1 MSPDGKPIEVN
12 ASALQAA
19 SSQNAVGMFD
29 KSNAGIKCFRK
40 IATCLS
46 RFDDIITLA

>member
-46 RFDDIITLA
+46 KIR